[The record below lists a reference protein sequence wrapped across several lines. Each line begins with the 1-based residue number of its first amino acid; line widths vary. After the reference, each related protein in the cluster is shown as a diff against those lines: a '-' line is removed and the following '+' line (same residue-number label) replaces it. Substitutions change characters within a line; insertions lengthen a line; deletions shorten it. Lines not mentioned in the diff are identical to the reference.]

1 MLVHLHNIW
10 NSELTMRIIFC
21 SPTKMCTHV
30 QLKHKINNCAVGYK
44 TNICK
49 FTYDL
54 KTLYRFIYCFRFFVC
69 LSATIFWSNTKDYHY
84 WCLNSNKIERCK
96 SRTHCISQVYPWNVM
111 HRDWKLTTLTIN
123 AQMFQTTTPEFSKFL
138 LKYNN
143 NARG

>member
-54 KTLYRFIYCFRFFVC
+54 KTLYRFILFSIFCLFVSYNILKQHER
-69 LSATIFWSNTKDYHY
+69 LSLLMF
-84 WCLNSNKIERCK
+84 
-96 SRTHCISQVYPWNVM
+96 
-111 HRDWKLTTLTIN
+111 KLTLARKVQKSHALYKPSVSMKCHASWLKANYTHNQCTDVLDDN
-123 AQMFQTTTPEFSKFL
+123 SWVFQIFIEI
-138 LKYNN
+138 
-143 NARG
+143 